1 MIPRLEVDYQ
11 ESATNDLANIFS
23 YIVEAGGSVDA
34 ALRFVLRIE
43 DRCRTIGNAPRG
55 GRSRDDVMPGLRTVP
70 FEHSAVIAYVIDGDK
85 ILIVNVFYG
94 GRDFEALMRGDASQ

>member
-1 MIPRLEVDYQ
+1 MIQRLEVDYQ

-34 ALRFVLRIE
+34 ALQFVLRIE

-55 GRSRDDVMPGLRTVP
+55 GRARDDVMPELRTVP
-70 FEHSAVIAYVIDGDK
+70 FEHSAVIAYLIEGDK

-94 GRDFEALMRGDASQ
+94 GRDFEALMRGNAS